1 MNLAIMKKIKLNDF
15 ENVLIIQT
23 AFIGDV
29 VLTLPL
35 CKKIKELN
43 KNIKLNFLTTNVS
56 NEIPKLLKVIDNVII
71 YDKYIKDKGL
81 KGLVK
86 LIYQLKHNNYNIII
100 TPHRSIRSALIS
112 YFSKPK
118 YSISFNNS
126 SLSFLYN
133 YTINYEFKEHE
144 IKRNLNLLSCFE
156 EYDNLISFV
165 NFNDLIFTEDT
176 INNVNNISLK
186 FELKYQEYIL
196 LAPGSIWNTK
206 KWNIDYFIKLIKLL
220 NTNNLK
226 CVLIGGKNDKSICNY
241 ISNRVKCVDLSGI
254 TSISESILLI
264 NNSKLLITNDS
275 APIHFAGLTSTN
287 VIAIFGPTIPEFGF
301 SPIKKDDLII
311 QDNNLKCRPCTIHG
325 GNKCPINNHKC
336 MNNIKPEY
344 VFEKIINYFRR

>member
-43 KNIKLNFLTTNVS
+43 KNIKINFLTTNIS
-56 NEIPKLLKVIDNVII
+56 NDIPKLLKVIDDVII
-71 YDKYIKDKGL
+71 YDKYNNDKGL
-81 KGLVK
+81 KGLIK
-86 LIYQLKHNNYNIII
+86 LIYQLKLNNYNLIIS
-100 TPHRSIRSALIS
+100 PHRSTRSALIS

-118 YSISFNNS
+118 YSISFKNS

-133 YTINYEFKEHE
+133 YIIDYEFKTHE
-144 IKRNLNLLSCFE
+144 INRNLNLLSCFV
-156 EYDNLISFV
+156 EYDNSNSLV
-165 NFNDLIFTEDT
+165 NIDDLIFSEDALM
-176 INNVNNISLK
+176 NVNNIN
-186 FELKYQEYIL
+186 LKYKLKYKEYIL

-206 KWNIDYFIKLIKLL
+206 RWNKDYFIKLIELL
-220 NTNNLK
+220 NSNNLK
-226 CVLIGGKNDKSICNY
+226 CVLLGSRNDKSICNY
-241 ISNRVKCVDLSGI
+241 ISDRVECIDLCGV

-325 GNKCPINNHKC
+325 GNKCPLDNHNC
-336 MNNIKPEY
+336 INNIKPEY
-344 VFEKIINYFRR
+344 VFEKIMNSIRR